1 MSMIP
6 PVIHVI
12 ENKLMALGR
21 LSKEDHDKGIVD
33 IAKTFSITE
42 AQVQKIY
49 SDLSKKMTGGY

>member
-1 MSMIP
+1 MIP